1 MPKKKRPQPRTRSAQ
16 SASRQRRQARSVAYQ
31 KRQRSRTWTW
41 VAVAVIVIVAAGGAV
56 GAVLST
62 GGSGSSVPPGTK
74 TFAET
79 NHSHVTGTVK
89 YDRTPPA
96 GGAPPA
102 GVALLGTATG
112 TGVTLEQA
120 ALGLELLGVTRPDPE
135 VRIRVEVTQLR
146 QLVSSNYRGD
156 QRYLLLSP
164 YSGLSAPIVA
174 TAWGAQLPVQQ
185 STDARL
191 LQFIQHFAGG
201 GQGGEQ
207 GSPCSG
213 GTGTAVG

>member
-62 GGSGSSVPPGTK
+62 GGTGSSVPPGTT

-96 GGAPPA
+96 GGAHNAVWLNCGIYDQP
-102 GVALLGTATG
+102 VANENAVHSLEHGTVWITY
-112 TGVTLEQA
+112 
-120 ALGLELLGVTRPDPE
+120 RPDLPADQ
-135 VRIRVEVTQLR
+135 VTQLR

-174 TAWGAQLPVQQ
+174 TAWGAQLSVQQ